1 MMVVVFVAMMVVFVA
16 GVLVLVA
23 QMVVLVTAVA
33 VMSRVVVIERAIRG
47 AGVGQ
52 RLVHDLLDGARAAA
66 ALPAAAE
73 AAIDFAGGE
82 RVLGRRHRVADV
94 VVSQDVA

>member
-1 MMVVVFVAMMVVFVA
+1 
-16 GVLVLVA
+16 
-23 QMVVLVTAVA
+23 
-33 VMSRVVVIERAIRG
+33 MSGVVVIQRAIRG

-52 RLVHDLLDGARAAA
+52 RLVHDLLDGACAAA
-66 ALPAAAE
+66 ALPAATE

-82 RVLGRRHRVADV
+82 WVLGRRNRIADI